1 MIRGFN
7 LQLRALEKADLP
19 FLHRLHNNTKTM
31 SYFFEEPFETIR
43 ELEDLYE
50 KHVHNQTERRFILEE
65 TSTKACVGVLSLIEI
80 DEINRKCEVDI
91 MIDDSFQGRGH
102 GKAGFVLAVKYAFD
116 ILNLKKVYLLLLPTN
131 IAGRRIYEYVGF
143 KRECRLKKE
152 YFVNGR
158 YVDVHR
164 MCMFDTDWRRYR
176 ERLRK
181 DVGFDSDL
189 DTVVVPDTHGVIN
202 DDQTYP
208 AQDRPAAVVN
218 SR

>member
-1 MIRGFN
+1 MIRGFT
-7 LQLRALEKADLP
+7 LQLRALEKLDLP

-65 TSTKACVGVLSLIEI
+65 AKTKASVGVLSLIEI

-91 MIDDSFQGRGH
+91 MIDDSNQGRGH

-116 ILNLKKVYLLLLPTN
+116 ILNLKKVYLLLLPN
-131 IAGRRIYEYVGF
+131 NVAGKRIYEYVGF
-143 KRECRLKKE
+143 KKECRLKKE

-158 YVDVHR
+158 YMDVHR
-164 MCMFDTDWRRYR
+164 MCMFDTDWKRHR

-181 DVGFDSDL
+181 DVGFDSDM
-189 DTVVVPDTHGVIN
+189 DTFLVPPTDESESSGETYEEPRRAAN
-202 DDQTYP
+202 D
-208 AQDRPAAVVN
+208 
-218 SR
+218 